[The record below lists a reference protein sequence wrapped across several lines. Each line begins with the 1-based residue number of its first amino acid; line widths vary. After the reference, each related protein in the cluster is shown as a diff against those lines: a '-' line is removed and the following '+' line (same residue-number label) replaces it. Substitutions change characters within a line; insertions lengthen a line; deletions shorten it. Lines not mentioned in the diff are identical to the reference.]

1 MSRSRPRKAQARAE
15 KSPAPTNSNP
25 AIRKASPLPTKNRIR
40 ARAQKNAGGKK
51 PTAEKDADG
60 KKPPAEKESAKPPTQ
75 KLKKG
80 PFRIEV
86 ALDGI
91 FEAQNQA
98 DLFVRPQEWSGLSV
112 LKAVEHGAVVKQG
125 DLVLAFDTEKID
137 RAIADLRSD
146 LELNDL
152 SLKQA
157 AAQLTAAEKSVPLEE
172 QANDRARRMA
182 EEDWKRFEE
191 VGKPL
196 TAKVTEYRLTAARES
211 LEYAEEEYRQ
221 LEKMYKADDVA
232 EETEKIVLKRAK
244 NGVDRAKLELEL
256 AEAAHAEGIEVVLP
270 RTEERNKDQTEQAR
284 IDAEFSKINLPLL
297 VGKRRLDLQKLQV
310 ARDQGQ
316 EKLKKL
322 IADRDAMLVKAP
334 MDGIVYYG
342 RSVRGK
348 WSALS
353 VETLRRGAAIL
364 PNEMFMT
371 VVQTRPLMI
380 RTTVPESQSQ
390 RVRAGLLAVVQ
401 PVGFPGLN
409 LSAVVHRVGAIP
421 LGSSGFDC
429 QLTVAADGLTSAL
442 VPGMNCELKMIPY
455 KKTDALTVPPKALF
469 TEEFDPAKQYVY
481 LQGKDG
487 KPEKRVVKVGERNDK
502 QVEVLEGLAEGDEVL
517 LEKPKEE

>member
-1 MSRSRPRKAQARAE
+1 MRRLALGKLLLACILVTCIAVGQAAAQSKSAKKDARKGGKKPSADQQQPGNPSDQPASDPKPDRSKGAE
-15 KSPAPTNSNP
+15 K
-25 AIRKASPLPTKNRIR
+25 
-40 ARAQKNAGGKK
+40 NADGKK

-60 KKPPAEKESAKPPTQ
+60 KKTPAEKESAAKPPTQ

-98 DLFVRPQEWSGLSV
+98 ELFVRPQEWSGLSV

-157 AAQLTAAEKSVPLEE
+157 AAQLAAAEKSVPLEE

-191 VGKPL
+191 VGKPM

-221 LEKMYKADDVA
+221 LEKMYKADDLA

-256 AEAAHAEGIEVVLP
+256 AEAAHSEGVEVVLP
-270 RTEERNKDQTEQAR
+270 RTEERNKDQTERAR

-310 ARDQGQ
+310 AHDQGH
-316 EKLKKL
+316 EKLEE
-322 IADRDAMLVKAP
+322 ADRRSRRDAGQGPDRRDRVLRTVGAGKVVGPERRDAP
-334 MDGIVYYG
+334 PRGGDPAQRDLHDRSPDAAADDPHHRAGIPVAAG
-342 RSVRGK
+342 PGGPAGASCNRSV
-348 WSALS
+348 
-353 VETLRRGAAIL
+353 
-364 PNEMFMT
+364 
-371 VVQTRPLMI
+371 
-380 RTTVPESQSQ
+380 
-390 RVRAGLLAVVQ
+390 
-401 PVGFPGLN
+401 
-409 LSAVVHRVGAIP
+409 
-421 LGSSGFDC
+421 
-429 QLTVAADGLTSAL
+429 
-442 VPGMNCELKMIPY
+442 
-455 KKTDALTVPPKALF
+455 
-469 TEEFDPAKQYVY
+469 
-481 LQGKDG
+481 LQG
-487 KPEKRVVKVGERNDK
+487 
-502 QVEVLEGLAEGDEVL
+502 
-517 LEKPKEE
+517 